1 MAQTYP
7 TGAQLPSSRP
17 QPRRAGFA
25 GRISPA
31 RLCSCSIVQ
40 RAVGAESQL
49 EGSMRGFV
57 LATLVVAA
65 VAASSGTELTNVDVS
80 LGDVSITKVPQLVAA
95 DQGIYAKYGLDVH
108 QTITPGAARAAA
120 SSGVVVPDTYINRDT
135 STAAPIE
142 VGGGSPMINGFV
154 NNGRG
159 AARVIVLTQEG
170 MAMDHVIA
178 KPGIATIQDL
188 KGKRLGFSGVGSVTH
203 FSALGLA
210 RHFGWDPAHDITL
223 VAGSATL
230 DALKQDKVDAILT
243 SAMVIALATQA
254 GFKDI
259 GDLSTYK
266 IPMAGSGIMVDKTYL
281 AAHRDTVLR
290 FLKADIEA
298 TAMMQRD
305 KAVFNAALAKWF
317 NITDPRTQDGMF
329 AHVHKFEQKPYP
341 SVEGV
346 KQVFAL
352 YDSPE
357 MRKHR
362 PEEFYDSSLVAE
374 LDKSGFLDNPK

>member
-1 MAQTYP
+1 
-7 TGAQLPSSRP
+7 
-17 QPRRAGFA
+17 
-25 GRISPA
+25 
-31 RLCSCSIVQ
+31 
-40 RAVGAESQL
+40 
-49 EGSMRGFV
+49 MRVF
-57 LATLVVAA
+57 VVAA
-65 VAASSGTELTNVDVS
+65 LAAAALVPSSGIEQLTQVDVS
-80 LGDVSITKVPQLVAA
+80 LGDVSINKVPQLVAA
-95 DQGIYAKYGLDVH
+95 DQGIYAKYALEVH
-108 QTITPGAARAAA
+108 QTISAGAARAAA
-120 SSGVVVPDTYINRDT
+120 ASGVVVPDAYVNREG
-135 STAAPIE
+135 SSAAPIE

-159 AARVIVLTQEG
+159 AARVIVLTQEA

-178 KPGIATIQDL
+178 KPGIANIQDL

-203 FSALGLA
+203 FSALALA
-210 RHFGWDPAHDITL
+210 KKLGWTLDQDITI
-223 VAGSATL
+223 VGGSANL

-243 SAMVIALATQA
+243 SAMVIALAPAA

-259 GDLSTYK
+259 GDLGTYK
-266 IPMAGSGIMVDKTYL
+266 IPMAGSGVMVDKAYL

-298 TAMMQRD
+298 TTLMQRD
-305 KAVFNAALAKWF
+305 RKVFNAALAKWF
-317 NITDPRTQDGMF
+317 NITDPKIQDGMF
-329 AHVHKFEQKPYP
+329 AHVTKFEKRPYP

-352 YDSPE
+352 YDSPA
-357 MRKHR
+357 MRKHT